1 MSDSTQS
8 MQDQR
13 LRPITSR
20 QNARVKELRKLFH
33 EAAPNA
39 AGEIAVEGMHLL
51 EEAIRSG
58 LHIATVFAAQ
68 GAEERAHKLLP
79 QLPKQT
85 EVLVLPKE
93 VFASAV
99 PTETPQGIAAL
110 VRVKGHALAD
120 LLKPAPPLV
129 VIAAGLQDP
138 GNLGTI
144 ARSAEAF
151 GATGLIVAENT
162 VSPWNW
168 KAVRA
173 SAGSVFRLPWVKAG
187 IESVL
192 SELKAAGVVVLAT
205 SSHKGVPASELD
217 MRRPVAIL
225 IGNEGAGVPKNVM
238 AKADELLLIPHSAK
252 VESLN
257 AGIAASVVLY
267 EAGRQRQQQ
276 FTTEDTEGTEK
287 RKAKD

>member
-1 MSDSTQS
+1 MADTRQSTQE
-8 MQDQR
+8 QR
-13 LRPITSR
+13 LRPIASR

-33 EAAPNA
+33 DAAPNA
-39 AGEIAVEGMHLL
+39 TGEIAVEGMHLV

-58 LHIATVFAAQ
+58 LHIATVFVAQ
-68 GAEERAHKLLP
+68 GAQERAHKLLP
-79 QLPKQT
+79 QLAKQT
-85 EVLVLPKE
+85 EVLLLPNE

-99 PTETPQGIAAL
+99 PTETPQGVAAL
-110 VRVKGHALAD
+110 VRVRSHALPD
-120 LLKPAPPLV
+120 LLKPVPPLV

-144 ARSAEAF
+144 ARSGEAF
-151 GATGLIVAENT
+151 GATGLVIAENT

-187 IESVL
+187 VEKAL
-192 SELKAAGVVVLAT
+192 SELKGAGVFVLAT
-205 SSHKGVPASELD
+205 SSHKGVAISEID
-217 MRRPVAIL
+217 MRRPVAVL
-225 IGNEGAGVPKNVM
+225 IGNEGAGVPKSVI
-238 AKADELLLIPHSAK
+238 AQADELLLIPHSSK

-267 EAGRQRQQQ
+267 EAGRQRR
-276 FTTEDTEGTEK
+276 T
-287 RKAKD
+287 